1 MRCTCS
7 ITFFFFFFAFRVL
20 AGKSG
25 EEEKSE
31 KKRCKGDVARHVSD
45 MAASTRR
52 YPSFRLNVHT
62 HVQHFGG
69 GVYIQWEKEEKIK
82 AHSGVLLY
90 TISWSAAQ
98 SDRGCTGVVVRD
110 PFFGPRQVWQT
121 FFLFFQG
128 REPCSALQISRQ
140 KHVIV
145 PNKRMSNNKP
155 YRLSFSISTPTHPGN
170 FSRESGKNFVLLFFL
185 FILINIGQYTLGA
198 DSIDSGVRIC

>member
-110 PFFGPRQVWQT
+110 PFFRPPPSLT
-121 FFLFFQG
+121 NFF
-128 REPCSALQISRQ
+128 
-140 KHVIV
+140 
-145 PNKRMSNNKP
+145 
-155 YRLSFSISTPTHPGN
+155 SFSSRGESLAVRYKSADKSTLYPTKEWATTNHIDSLSLTPTHPGN

>member
-110 PFFGPRQVWQT
+110 PFFRPPPSLT
-121 FFLFFQG
+121 NFFSFLPG
-128 REPCSALQISRQ
+128 ERALQCVTNQQTKARYTQQ
-140 KHVIV
+140 K
-145 PNKRMSNNKP
+145 NEQQQT
-155 YRLSFSISTPTHPGN
+155 ISTL
-170 FSRESGKNFVLLFFL
+170 SL
-185 FILINIGQYTLGA
+185 
-198 DSIDSGVRIC
+198 

>member
-31 KKRCKGDVARHVSD
+31 KKRCKGHVARHVSD

-110 PFFGPRQVWQT
+110 PFFRPPPSLT
-121 FFLFFQG
+121 NFFSFSSRGESLAV
-128 REPCSALQISRQ
+128 RYKSADKSTLYPTKEWATTNHIDSLSLSQPPPTQEISQ
-140 KHVIV
+140 ESQAKT
-145 PNKRMSNNKP
+145 
-155 YRLSFSISTPTHPGN
+155 LSFSF
-170 FSRESGKNFVLLFFL
+170 FSLSW
-185 FILINIGQYTLGA
+185 
-198 DSIDSGVRIC
+198 